1 MLQNITVFIS
11 GWWWDQEL
19 FLYCPFHLSVH
30 VKIFVRCTILSEM
43 AKKKYIKKKK
53 TNDLIR
59 QFSAF
64 SLTKKTQSGLHRP
77 LFLPQSESLAMCPQG
92 PFLTHRDKRVQT
104 WGTKSQ
110 SCLGAQ
116 LEGNFCFDYRLLNW
130 PCLPFLFPSFRS
142 KSSSALL
149 SSAQPPRDFSP
160 YMMDRW

>member
-1 MLQNITVFIS
+1 MVEKNAPK
-11 GWWWDQEL
+11 
-19 FLYCPFHLSVH
+19 YYSVYLW
-30 VKIFVRCTILSEM
+30 VVVGLGVIFILSFSSFRTCKDFCKVHDTFRDG
-43 AKKKYIKKKK
+43 KKKYIKKKK

-64 SLTKKTQSGLHRP
+64 SLTKKTQGGLHRP

-92 PFLTHRDKRVQT
+92 LFLTHRDKRVQT

-149 SSAQPPRDFSP
+149 SSA
-160 YMMDRW
+160 